1 MNARFHV
8 AVLGAGLVGAS
19 TALALERAGLNVA
32 LIEPHA
38 LETNG
43 AAWDTRSSFNNAR
56 WDTRATV
63 DDARWDTRAT
73 VDDARWDTR
82 IYAISPG
89 SEAFLDR
96 IGAWKN
102 LDAWRV
108 QAVFRMDVHGDRE
121 GAMVMDAYEA
131 GVPKLASILESG
143 HLQQALWQ
151 AVQASHAITVFCPAE
166 VSGVEWGNRYSTLT
180 LTDGPTIEAEL
191 IVGAEGRASPIRTLA
206 GIESR
211 TESYNQSGVVANFAV
226 EIPHRGTAFQ
236 WFKGGDVIAYLP
248 LPGNRM
254 SLVWST
260 STERAKELVG
270 LSAEVL
276 CEQVKEAGRRQLGK
290 LELLT
295 PAVAFPLSL
304 MQVSEP
310 VRPGVVLVGDA
321 AHGVHPLAGQGVN
334 LGFGDAECLA
344 EVLSQRGGASCG
356 DLALLQRHARRRAEP
371 VARMQAVTDGLLRL
385 FKLDHELPAL
395 ARNLGMSGLNRIGPL
410 KSALIHEAFFN

>member
-1 MNARFHV
+1 MSERFHV
-8 AVLGAGLVGAS
+8 AVIGAGLVGAS

-32 LIEPHA
+32 LVEPRA
-38 LETNG
+38 PETSG
-43 AAWDTRSSFNNAR
+43 ETWDTR
-56 WDTRATV
+56 DKI
-63 DDARWDTRAT
+63 DDARWDTRAKT
-73 VDDARWDTR
+73 DDARWDTR

-102 LDAWRV
+102 LDTSRM
-108 QAVFRMDVHGDRE
+108 QTVFRMDVHGDRE
-121 GAMVMDAYEA
+121 GGMVMDAYEA

-143 HLQQALWQ
+143 RLQQALWQ
-151 AVQASHAITVFCPAE
+151 AVKDTDAITVFCPAE
-166 VSGVEWGNRYSTLT
+166 VASVQWGDHHSTLT
-180 LTDGPTIEAEL
+180 LNDARTIEAEL
-191 IVGAEGRASPIRTLA
+191 IVGAEGRSSPIRTMA

-211 TESYNQSGVVANFAV
+211 TEPYGQSGVVANFAV
-226 EIPHRGTAFQ
+226 ELPHRGTAFQ
-236 WFKGGDVIAYLP
+236 WFRDGDVIAYLP

-260 STERAKELVG
+260 STEHAKELVN
-270 LSAEVL
+270 LPAEAL
-276 CEQVKEAGRRQLGK
+276 CEQVMEAGQRRLGK

-295 PAVAFPLSL
+295 PAAAFPLSL
-304 MQVSEP
+304 MQVAMP
-310 VRPGVVLVGDA
+310 VRSGCALVGDA

-344 EVLSQRGGASCG
+344 EVLSGRGGASCG

-385 FKLDHELPAL
+385 FRMNHELPAS
-395 ARNLGMSGLNRIGPL
+395 ARNLGMNGLNRIGPM

>member
-1 MNARFHV
+1 
-8 AVLGAGLVGAS
+8 
-19 TALALERAGLNVA
+19 
-32 LIEPHA
+32 
-38 LETNG
+38 
-43 AAWDTRSSFNNAR
+43 
-56 WDTRATV
+56 
-63 DDARWDTRAT
+63 
-73 VDDARWDTR
+73 
-82 IYAISPG
+82 
-89 SEAFLDR
+89 
-96 IGAWKN
+96 
-102 LDAWRV
+102 
-108 QAVFRMDVHGDRE
+108 
-121 GAMVMDAYEA
+121 
-131 GVPKLASILESG
+131 
-143 HLQQALWQ
+143 
-151 AVQASHAITVFCPAE
+151 
-166 VSGVEWGNRYSTLT
+166 
-180 LTDGPTIEAEL
+180 
-191 IVGAEGRASPIRTLA
+191 
-206 GIESR
+206 
-211 TESYNQSGVVANFAV
+211 
-226 EIPHRGTAFQ
+226 
-236 WFKGGDVIAYLP
+236 
-248 LPGNRM
+248 M